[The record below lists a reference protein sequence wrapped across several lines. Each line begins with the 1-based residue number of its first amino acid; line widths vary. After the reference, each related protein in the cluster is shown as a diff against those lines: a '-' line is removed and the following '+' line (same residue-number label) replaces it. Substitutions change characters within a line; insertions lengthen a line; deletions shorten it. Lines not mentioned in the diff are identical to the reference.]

1 VTSSCFVNAAI
12 WAFASASW
20 ASTEGCVEGAFGGC
34 GGSLGVEKMRG
45 LFDAMGL
52 FEAIVVAAKVLGM
65 VVIGMVVIG
74 MLGVLISAT
83 PFDFVGLSKSA
94 GGSYVLEELFKEVR
108 GLFHRLS
115 RGVVPIHNE
124 FSFVGLNL
132 WIKFHP

>member
-1 VTSSCFVNAAI
+1 MTSSCFVNAAI

-20 ASTEGCVEGAFGGC
+20 ASTEGCVEGTFGGC
-34 GGSLGVEKMRG
+34 GGSMGVEKMRG

-52 FEAIVVAAKVLGM
+52 FEAIVVAARVLGM
-65 VVIGMVVIG
+65 VVMG

-83 PFDFVGLSKSA
+83 PFDFVGVPKSA
-94 GGSYVLEELFKEVR
+94 GGSYVLEELFEEVR
-108 GLFHRLS
+108 DLFHRLS

>member
-1 VTSSCFVNAAI
+1 M
-12 WAFASASW
+12 
-20 ASTEGCVEGAFGGC
+20 
-34 GGSLGVEKMRG
+34 GVEKMRG

-52 FEAIVVAAKVLGM
+52 FEAIVVAARVLGM
-65 VVIGMVVIG
+65 VVMG

-83 PFDFVGLSKSA
+83 PFDFVGVPKSA
-94 GGSYVLEELFKEVR
+94 GGSYVLEELFEEVR
-108 GLFHRLS
+108 DLFHRLS